1 MCYIFLKAPQEV
13 RDAYAILMPDLGLKV
28 SEEKQGAF
36 RVEVSLDAGQKKLRI
51 RPVDEGVEVL
61 CASLI
66 QACRALSFLPDMVR
80 DGACAVEE
88 EPRFSNCGTMLD
100 ASRNAV
106 PKPGFVRYLLRR
118 MALMGMNVAMLYT
131 EDTYEVPEIP
141 YFGYMRGAYPASALR
156 EMDDYAHVLGIELVP
171 CIQTFGHL
179 DRMLHWPQMMKY
191 SDVPAVLLAEDEEV
205 YALLDHMIRSA
216 SEPFRTKRIHIGMDE
231 AFGLGTGRYRRFHPD
246 TPPYQI
252 MLRHLNRVR
261 DILKKY
267 DLKPMMW
274 SDMYFR
280 LASPT
285 HDYYDMNHEVSPEIV
300 DLAPKDV
307 DLVYWDY
314 YNEDEDFYDLYFR
327 QHSRFGAR
335 TIFAGGCWTWAGPA
349 ANYGKA
355 IAASLP
361 ALKKCV
367 ENKVDEVLLTAWG
380 DVGAECNLIG
390 ALYGMQLYAEYC
402 YTGEHDKRKLHKR
415 FFDCTGADAEIFLRQ
430 KDFSEF
436 PGMKH
441 WRLEPGNAIR
451 TLLYQDPLLPL
462 MEKDYEGIDVAAHYK
477 ELDGFYS
484 SLEKGPEEM
493 EAFYDFYRKLAR
505 LMALKSAFHRDAAG
519 AVRAK
524 DREAA
529 RRLADSTKDVIAALY
544 AYKDASR
551 TLWMQTNEPFG
562 FEVIDLRLGG
572 LIARFE
578 SARLRLSDLA
588 EGRIEDIPELSCEKL
603 PFYKNEQGEMT
614 CCFRWMDCASA
625 GRIM

>member
-1 MCYIFLKAPQEV
+1 MNSMYLEAPQEV
-13 RDAYAILMPDLGLKV
+13 REAFALLMPDLGLIR
-28 SEEKQGAF
+28 SREAQGAF
-36 RVEVSLDAGQKKLRI
+36 RVKVNICPEQKKLLI
-51 RPVDEGVEVL
+51 RPIIEGVEVL

-66 QACRALSFLPDMVR
+66 QACRALSFLPGMMSE
-80 DGACAVEE
+80 GAYAVEE
-88 EPRFSNCGTMLD
+88 KPRFTNCGTMMD

-106 PKPGFVRYLLRR
+106 PKPEFVRYLLRK

-141 YFGYMRGAYPASALR
+141 YFGYMRGAYSAQSLR
-156 EMDDYAHVLGIELVP
+156 ELDNYAYALGIELVP

-179 DRMLHWPQMMKY
+179 DRLLHWPQMIKY

-205 YALLDHMIRSA
+205 YALLDHMIRAASA
-216 SEPFRTKRIHIGMDE
+216 PFRTKRIHIGMDE

-261 DILKKY
+261 GILKKY
-267 DLKPMMW
+267 DLKSMMW

-285 HDYYDMNHEVSPEIV
+285 HDYYDMNHEVSQDIV

-314 YNEDEDFYDLYFR
+314 YSEDEDFYDLYFR
-327 QHSRFGAR
+327 QHNRFGAR

-349 ANYGKA
+349 AHYGKA

-380 DVGAECNLIG
+380 DVGAECSLIS
-390 ALYGMQLYAEYC
+390 ALYGMQLYGEYC
-402 YTGEHDKRKLHKR
+402 YTGEYDKERLHKR
-415 FFDCTGADAEIFLRQ
+415 FFDCTGADAEVFLRQ

-436 PGMKH
+436 PGMKN
-441 WRLEPGNAIR
+441 WRLEPGNATR
-451 TLLYQDPLLPL
+451 TMLYQDPLLPL
-462 MEKDYEGIDVAAHYK
+462 MEKDYEGIDVVAHYR
-477 ELDGFYS
+477 ELDSFYGR
-484 SLEKGPEEM
+484 LDKGPQGM
-493 EAFYDFYRKLAR
+493 EDFYDFYRKLAR
-505 LMALKSAFHRDAAG
+505 LMALKAAFHRDAAA

-524 DREAA
+524 DRAEAG
-529 RRLADSTKDVIAALY
+529 RLSASVKDIIAALY

-578 SARLRLSDLA
+578 SAQLRLGDFA
-588 EGRIEDIPELSCEKL
+588 EGRIEDIIELSCEKL

-614 CCFRWMDCASA
+614 CCFRWMECASA